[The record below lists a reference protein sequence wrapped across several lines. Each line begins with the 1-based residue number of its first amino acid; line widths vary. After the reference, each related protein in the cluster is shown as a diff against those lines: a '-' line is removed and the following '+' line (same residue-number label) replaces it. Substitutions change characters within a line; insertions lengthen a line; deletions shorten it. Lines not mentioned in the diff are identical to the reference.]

1 MAKVPLKLLKRL
13 KNKVTMQSIIKHE
26 FSEHIKASQNTL
38 DSIADQIETA
48 SKICINSLKNGGK
61 ILIMGNGGSAA
72 DAQHIAAE
80 LVGRYKTERKGLPAI
95 ALTTDT
101 SAITSIANDYGFLHV
116 FDRQV
121 EALAHKD
128 DVVIGISTGGTSPNV
143 VNALTSAN
151 KLDCKTIG
159 LSGKDGGDFNALC
172 DINLVLNSNDT
183 PRIQEMHILI
193 GHTICHLIEQESFK
207 SK

>member
-1 MAKVPLKLLKRL
+1 
-13 KNKVTMQSIIKHE
+13 MQSIIKHE

-143 VNALTSAN
+143 VNALTAAN

-172 DINLVLNSNDT
+172 DVNLVVNSSDT

>member
-1 MAKVPLKLLKRL
+1 MNL
-13 KNKVTMQSIIKHE
+13 TMQSIIKHE
-26 FSEHIKASQNTL
+26 FIEHIKVSQNTL
-38 DSIADQIETA
+38 DSIVKQIENA

-80 LVGRYKTERKGLPAI
+80 LVGRYKTERKGLSAI
-95 ALTTDT
+95 AITTDT

-121 EALAHKD
+121 RALAQKK
-128 DVVIGISTGGTSPNV
+128 DVVIGISTGGTSANV
-143 VNALTSAN
+143 VNALKTAN
-151 KLDCKTIG
+151 ELGCQTIG
-159 LSGKDGGDFNALC
+159 FSGKDGGEFNAIC
-172 DINLVLNSNDT
+172 DVNLLVNSHDT

-193 GHTICHLIEQESFK
+193 GHTICHLIDLELTD
-207 SK
+207 

>member
-1 MAKVPLKLLKRL
+1 MAKAPLKLLKRL
-13 KNKVTMQSIIKHE
+13 KNKVTMKSIIKHE

-38 DSIADQIETA
+38 DSIVDPIEIA

-95 ALTTDT
+95 ALNTDT

-116 FDRQV
+116 FARQV

-143 VNALTSAN
+143 VNALTTAN
-151 KLDCKTIG
+151 KMGCKTIG
-159 LSGKDGGDFNALC
+159 LSGKDGGEFNSLC
-172 DINLVLNSNDT
+172 DVNLLVNSNDT

-193 GHTICHLIEQESFK
+193 GHIICHLIEQESFK

>member
-1 MAKVPLKLLKRL
+1 MKSV
-13 KNKVTMQSIIKHE
+13 IKHE

-48 SKICINSLKNGGK
+48 SKICVDSLKNGGK

-80 LVGRYKTERKGLPAI
+80 LVGRYKTERRGLPAI
-95 ALTTDT
+95 ALTTDS

-116 FDRQV
+116 FNRQV

-143 VNALTSAN
+143 VNALTTAN

-159 LSGKDGGDFNALC
+159 LSGKDGGEFNSIC
-172 DINLVLNSNDT
+172 DVNLLVNSNDT